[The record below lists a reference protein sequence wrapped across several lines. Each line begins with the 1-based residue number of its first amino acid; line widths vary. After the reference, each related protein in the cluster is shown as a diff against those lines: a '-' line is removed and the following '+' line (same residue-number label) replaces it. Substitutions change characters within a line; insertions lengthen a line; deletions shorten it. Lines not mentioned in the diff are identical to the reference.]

1 MVKPW
6 NELFEKSVAVDTVE
20 KFQRK
25 LSEFGYYR
33 LGYGSGSYTDRL
45 VF

>member
-1 MVKPW
+1 MTSHALKNCIFSECEVVKPW

-25 LSEFGYYR
+25 LSEFGY
-33 LGYGSGSYTDRL
+33 
-45 VF
+45 